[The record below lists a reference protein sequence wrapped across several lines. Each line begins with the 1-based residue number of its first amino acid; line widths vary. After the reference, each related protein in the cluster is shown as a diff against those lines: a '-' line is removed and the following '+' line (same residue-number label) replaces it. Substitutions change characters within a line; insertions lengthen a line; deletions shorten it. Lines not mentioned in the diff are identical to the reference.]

1 MAAKLSN
8 NNNNINLGMI
18 IDINSLFQLF
28 HFINHLALVLENR
41 LMLNNDLKIYYIFT
55 LDKII
60 LMRNSLRKK
69 KGELKSTILL
79 DYLNSQNL
87 DHLSELL
94 SNLHIG
100 VMTQPTKIFIK
111 KFKNNIDNYVD
122 SKSIMKKKQDSLVLT
137 EIISK
142 LSENW
147 TLINH
152 NNFSNSSN
160 SDASGSAASG
170 SSDASGSAASG
181 SSDASGSAA
190 SGYSSFINYLSQ
202 FRNPFSKSSGGRIK
216 LKKTKK
222 NKKSKKVL

>member
-181 SSDASGSAA
+181 
-190 SGYSSFINYLSQ
+190 YSSFINYLSQ